1 MKPLVIGSLAVA
13 LLTAGSAEAAS
24 YVVQAA
30 ANSSSGGVGLGTV
43 SLTLG
48 DAFTVSADPNDLWNA
63 GALPRYSDADGL
75 DGPRFATAADDSG
88 QPVGT
93 LIGADFGF
101 WFQNGLSARYGSL
114 VGEIGGV
121 YQVLGTSFAGPAWG
135 TGTLNL
141 FYWDEN
147 SFDNTGSI
155 KVDIGAGGVP
165 EPSTWALTI
174 LGFGLLGSA
183 LRRRRLAYA

>member
-1 MKPLVIGSLAVA
+1 MKPLVIGSFAVA
-13 LLTAGSAEAAS
+13 LLTAGSAQAAD

-30 ANSSSGGVGLGTV
+30 ANSSSGGVGLSTIG
-43 SLTLG
+43 LTLG
-48 DAFTVSADPNDLWNA
+48 EAFTVSADTDDLWNA
-63 GALPRYSDADGL
+63 GTLPRYSDADGL
-75 DGPRFATAADDSG
+75 DGIRFATATDDSG

-121 YQVLGTSFAGPAWG
+121 YKMLGTSFAGPAWAA
-135 TGTLNL
+135 GTLNL

-147 SFDNTGSI
+147 NFDNTGSI
-155 KVDIGAGGVP
+155 TVSIGSGTVP

-183 LRRRRLAYA
+183 VRRRRLAHA